1 MEKKIAN
8 YFVNW
13 SINNATDK
21 ELPYRMAVEIN
32 RAIHTYARNYYS
44 NQDFNKARA
53 FEYLQKILIADM
65 REKDMCD
72 FMNIFTERDNVIV
85 YAGGLSCY
93 DDDHIIIA
101 FHNETSIN
109 VYAFRTY
116 NECNTFEMFEYEEE

>member
-13 SINNATDK
+13 SIDNATDK
-21 ELPYRMAVEIN
+21 ALPYSMAVEIN
-32 RAIHTYARNYYS
+32 RAIHTYARNYYN

-65 REKDMCD
+65 REKDFCD

-93 DDDHIIIA
+93 DDDYIIIA
-101 FHNETSIN
+101 FHNEIQIN